1 MRWLAVDRA
10 RMWEEAEVV
19 GVERTASGT
28 LLPLRLAE
36 APDVLPGQYYLVRP
50 AVGAPPGVVEQAY
63 SLCSSPYPPS
73 TEVEIAVR
81 EVPGGRPSPLL
92 ARQVEVGDLLQYAD
106 PRGFSPGPRLRV
118 GRWVSSVPAPA
129 SPRWPPSC
137 ATPRHAGSL
146 SR

>member
-50 AVGAPPGVVEQAY
+50 AVGAPPGVVERHTRCARRRTHRRPKSRSRY
-63 SLCSSPYPPS
+63 ERSRVAGPLRSWRARWRWATSS
-73 TEVEIAVR
+73 R
-81 EVPGGRPSPLL
+81 
-92 ARQVEVGDLLQYAD
+92 YAD

>member
-1 MRWLAVDRA
+1 MTPSVRRSGTASVRWLAVDRA

-81 EVPGGRPSPLL
+81 EVPGGRASPLL
-92 ARQVEVGDLLQYAD
+92 ARQVEVGDLLQV
-106 PRGFSPGPRLRV
+106 RGP
-118 GRWVSSVPAPA
+118 
-129 SPRWPPSC
+129 
-137 ATPRHAGSL
+137 
-146 SR
+146 